1 MIIQN
6 LSIPV
11 KHDSHIA
18 MIGENPACNVIYSP
32 VATGCAPRG
41 VGGGVCVHLGNL
53 AQGLWNKTYIQIQV

>member
-32 VATGCAPRG
+32 VTTRCGV
-41 VGGGVCVHLGNL
+41 VGGGLFAFIWG
-53 AQGLWNKTYIQIQV
+53 I